1 MRFLR
6 PCSLC
11 RYPSVLNF
19 FFRGVTGAA
28 ALLASAAFAQDV
40 VINEIMYHPASQ
52 DSREEYLELFNA
64 GPTNV
69 NLSGWQFTKGI
80 NFTFPSN
87 TVLSPSG
94 YLVVAAHGPTFTST
108 YPGVTN
114 YVAGFLVVRT
124 TNVASG
130 TYTNFENSL
139 SNVRDALQL
148 EDAAGNVIDSL
159 TYADEGDWA
168 TRRRGFIDLGYQG
181 WTWFTEADGFGKSLE
196 LINPSL
202 PNEYGQNWFASSAFN
217 GTPGAANSIASAN
230 AAPLVVD
237 VAHSPII
244 PQPTNVVTVSAR
256 VIDEAPGVS
265 VRLFWRVNNGPPAA
279 FTSATMLDNG
289 LNGDGVAGDGIYGSM
304 IPTQANGSVI
314 EFYVEAVDTSNQTNS
329 WPRPAVDTDG
339 VTLMNRT
346 NSFNALYQVDSAVYT
361 GSAPLYKI
369 ILTPGE
375 MTELG
380 NMLAGSPNSDAAMNT
395 TFISMDAQ
403 GLEVRYL
410 GSVRN
415 RGHGSRQGTPH
426 NYRIGFRSDETWRN
440 REAINMN
447 ARTPWAQHFG
457 SVLALKSGAVGGESY
472 AAQLRI
478 NGGAGPGGTPANNH
492 YAANEDIGGDWAENH
507 FPNDSGG
514 NAYRAVRDIGPPH
527 MAYRTPADFPTGTY
541 QNPLGGTTF
550 FTNYGERDGRTYGNT
565 YFKES
570 NTSENDFE
578 DLVTMLE
585 VMGENQTG
593 LFATDRARAVIN
605 AEQWMTHL
613 AVMNLYGN
621 NETGLNTGHNDDYFM
636 YRGVNDPRFILVYH
650 DLDTIIGQGGS
661 LGTGSGLFTATNPQS
676 AGGSGNAMN
685 NFMHWPEF
693 EPVYYRTLQRLLNTT
708 FAKTNFDG
716 LIDQTLGFYV
726 PGGTI
731 NSMKTWMDGRRTFVQ
746 SQLDSYFAVNPQPPT
761 ATVSGAPRSPTP
773 FTTATLT
780 VGGSNV
786 VSYRFKLNNGSYG
799 VETAVGTAIS
809 LAGLANGSTNTVY
822 VIGKS
827 GAGVW
832 QSTNEP
838 TVSATWVADS
848 STPTVRLNEVLAQ
861 NVSALNH
868 AGTFPD
874 AIELFNEGPS
884 PVNISGLRLTDDP
897 SNPNKFVFP
906 TNTTI
911 PIGGY
916 LVVYANAD
924 DGTGGLH
931 TGFNLSASGEGV
943 YLFHPTLNL
952 VFDSVVFGLQ
962 LTDLSIGRFGNSGE
976 WKLCTPTFP
985 GVNTARPTGD
995 QLLLR
1000 INEWLTSGTPPFAE
1014 DFIELYNP
1022 TSLPIDFGNC
1032 YFTDEPIGVP
1042 TRHQVPPLTFIN
1054 SNSWLALTADGN
1066 TSAGADHIGFGLSSD
1081 LGEIAFLEPSLSPID
1096 CISYG
1101 PQRPNVSQGRCS
1113 DGASRIVFLSAPT
1126 PGAPN
1131 LCPAAPLPAFGVMA
1145 YSNVWQ
1151 FNQSSN
1157 LDGVTWMATN
1167 YNDASWAFGPGVLG
1181 FGQAITET
1189 VRTPLTIVNGRIT
1202 FYFRSTFVLPTN
1214 LPVASLLLTHYFDD
1228 GAVVYLNG
1236 REAYRYNMLG
1246 GTVSYGT
1253 LASPGINGP
1262 PSEQGPV
1269 ALPLTNVFP
1278 GLNFIAIEAHQST
1291 ANSGDIFMGAKLEAV
1306 TNSAASAGIRINEV
1320 LANNSNIEEP
1330 DGSTPDWIEIYNP
1343 SATPVDLGG
1352 ARLTDDVAVPDRWV
1366 FSGGFVIPGGG
1377 YRRVFFSANNP
1388 VSATNTGFGLKDTG
1402 DSLYLISS
1410 GGALL
1415 DTVTFGLQ
1423 AVDFSIGR
1431 PLGSTNWVLTTPT
1444 PGSSNLVVNLGDVL
1458 QTKVNEWLPSPSSG
1472 DDWFELYNPN
1482 SQPIAIGDYWLSD
1495 TLTTPSTRMMYQIP
1509 KLSFIGIGAYA
1520 YRRFEA
1526 DNHPENGPHHVNF
1539 KLANGGDSLGFS
1551 QPNGTQIDGV
1561 TVDAQ
1566 SPDVS
1571 QGRLPDGSST
1581 ITSFVVSQSPGDLNW
1596 LPLANIV
1603 INEVLT
1609 HTDPPLEDAIEIQN
1623 LGTSSTNIAGWY
1635 LSDSKNELKRYQIPG
1650 GISFPAGGFRVFY
1663 ETQFNDTSMP
1673 STAFALSS
1681 SKGDEVY
1688 LSEATNGVLTGYRA
1702 QVKFGAAANGV
1713 SFGRYRRSDGQD
1725 DFVAMS
1731 SHTFGIDNPSSVP
1744 NFRTGAGKTNAY
1756 PKVGPVVFNEI
1767 MYHPPNIMVTND
1779 NTQDE
1784 FLELKNIT
1792 ANPVNLFDPAYPT
1805 NQWRLRGGVD
1815 FDFPSNT
1822 TLGANSTLLVVSFS
1836 PTNASAL
1843 SAFKT
1848 AYGLTGTVTVLGP
1861 WSGKLD
1867 NSSEGIEIQR
1877 PDTPQLPPAND
1888 AGFVPYI
1895 VVERVV
1901 YADLPP
1907 WPQAADGSGLSLQRV
1922 SGNGYGNDATNWVAA
1937 AANPTSGGSGDTDG
1951 DGIPD
1956 AWENQYPLAMNP
1968 NNPGDAGQ
1976 DYDGDGMTNLQEYHA
1991 GTNPQ
1996 NPSSKLVLDGSIA
2009 SPGQIR
2015 LQFDAVSNVTYDFQN
2030 RTSLST
2036 GSWLNF
2042 MNVPSAPSNRTIT
2055 ITNTATPMKFYRVV
2069 VP

>member
-1 MRFLR
+1 LFGFVIALFL
-6 PCSLC
+6 
-11 RYPSVLNF
+11 
-19 FFRGVTGAA
+19 
-28 ALLASAAFAQDV
+28 AQQLPAQNI

-87 TVLSPSG
+87 TVLNASS
-94 YLVVAAHGPTFTST
+94 YLVVAAHGPTFASVH
-108 YPGVTN
+108 PGVAN
-114 YVAGFLVVRT
+114 YVAGYLVVRT
-124 TNVASG
+124 TNVATG
-130 TYTNFENSL
+130 TYLNFENSL

-159 TYADEGDWA
+159 TYADEGEWA
-168 TRRRGFIDLGYQG
+168 TRRRGFNDGGYQG
-181 WTWFTEADGFGKSLE
+181 WTWFTAADGFGKSLE
-196 LINPSL
+196 LVNPNL
-202 PNEYGQNWFASSAFN
+202 PNQYGQNWFASAAFN
-217 GTPGAANSIASAN
+217 GTPGTANSIASAN

-244 PQPTNVVTVSAR
+244 PQPTNVVAVSAR
-256 VIDEAPGVS
+256 VIDEAPGVT
-265 VRLFWRVNNGPPAA
+265 VRLFWRVNNGAPPA
-279 FTSATMLDNG
+279 FTNVTMLDNG
-289 LNGDGVAGDGIYGSM
+289 LNGDGAAGDGIYGAL
-304 IPTQANGSVI
+304 IPAQANGTVV
-314 EFYVEAVDTSNQTNS
+314 EFYVEAVDASNKSNS

-339 VTLMNRT
+339 VTLMNRA
-346 NSFNALYQVDSAVYT
+346 NFSFNALYQVDGTAYT

-380 NMLAGSPNSDAAMNT
+380 NMLSGSPQSDAAFNT
-395 TFISMDAQ
+395 TFISQDAQ

-410 GSVRN
+410 GSIRN
-415 RGHGSRQGTPH
+415 RGHGSRTGNPH
-426 NYRIGFRSDETWRN
+426 NYRLGFASDHTWRD
-440 REAINMN
+440 REAVNMN

-457 SVLALKSGAVGGESY
+457 SVLALKSGAAGGESY

-492 YAANEDIGGDWAENH
+492 YAANEDIGADWAENH

-514 NAYRAVRDIGPPH
+514 NAYKAVRDINPPNFD
-527 MAYRTPADFPTGTY
+527 YRGTSASSY
-541 QNPLGGTTF
+541 M
-550 FTNYGERDGRTYGNT
+550 NT
-565 YFKES
+565 YFKQS
-570 NTSENDFE
+570 NVSENDYT
-578 DLVTMLE
+578 DMITMLE

-593 LFATDRARAVIN
+593 SFTTARARAVIN
-605 AEQWMTHL
+605 VEQWMTHL
-613 AVMNLYGN
+613 AVMNLLGN
-621 NETGLNTGHNDDYFM
+621 NETGLNTGCNDDYYL
-636 YRGVNDPRFILVYH
+636 YRGVNDPRFILLYH
-650 DLDTIIGQGGS
+650 DLDTIDSQGGS
-661 LGTGSGLFTATNPQS
+661 LNTTAPLFTATQ
-676 AGGSGNAMN
+676 AACGAGSGTAMN

-693 EPVYYRTLQRLLNTT
+693 EPIYYRTLQRLLDTT

-716 LIDQTLGFYV
+716 LMDQTLGFYV

-731 NSMKTWMDGRRTFVQ
+731 STMKTWMDGRRTFVQ

-761 ATVSGAPRSPTP
+761 ATVNGVPRSPTP

-786 VSYRFKLNNGSYG
+786 VSYRSKLNNGSYG
-799 VETAVGTAIS
+799 SETAVATPIS
-809 LAGLANGSTNTVY
+809 LAGLPNGSSNVVY

-827 GAGVW
+827 SAGAW
-832 QSTNEP
+832 QDTNSP
-838 TVSATWVADS
+838 TVSSAWIVNTATPA
-848 STPTVRLNEVLAQ
+848 VRLNEVLAQ
-861 NVSALNH
+861 NLTAVNH

-874 AIELFNEGPS
+874 AIELFNESGS

-897 SNPNKFVFP
+897 ANPNKYTFP

-911 PIGGY
+911 NGGSY
-916 LVVYANAD
+916 LVVYANND

-931 TGFNLSASGEGV
+931 SGFNLSASGEGV
-943 YLFHPTLNL
+943 YLFHATSNAVL
-952 VFDSVVFGLQ
+952 DSVVFGLQ
-962 LTDLSIGRFGNSGE
+962 LNDLSVGRFGSSGE

-985 GVNTARPTGD
+985 GANTAKPTGD
-995 QLLLR
+995 RQLLR

-1022 TSLPIDFGNC
+1022 SSLPIDFGNC

-1042 TRHQVPPLTFIN
+1042 TRHRVPPLTFIN

-1066 TSAGADHIGFGLSSD
+1066 TEAGADHIGFSLSSD
-1081 LGEIAFLEPSLSPID
+1081 LGEIVLFDPLLSPID
-1096 CISYG
+1096 CVSYG
-1101 PQRPNVSQGRCS
+1101 PQRPNVSEGRCS
-1113 DGASRIVFLSAPT
+1113 DGATRFTFLSVPT

-1131 LCPAAPLPAFGVMA
+1131 LCPSAPAGALTILS
-1145 YSNVWQ
+1145 YSDVWR

-1157 LDGVTWMATN
+1157 LDGVVWTATN
-1167 YNDASWAFGPGVLG
+1167 YNDSTWQLGQGVFGAGSG
-1181 FGQAITET
+1181 TTEP
-1189 VRTPLTIVNGRIT
+1189 VRTFLNNPLNGRTI
-1202 FYFRSTFVLPTN
+1202 YFRARFPLATN
-1214 LPVASLLLTHYFDD
+1214 PPIASLLLSHYIDD
-1228 GAVVYLNG
+1228 GTVVYVNG
-1236 REAYRYNMLG
+1236 QEVYRYNLP
-1246 GTVSYGT
+1246 
-1253 LASPGINGP
+1253 A
-1262 PSEQGPV
+1262 GPV
-1269 ALPLTNVFP
+1269 FFGTFATNFSGVPPEMGPFALPLTNLFS
-1278 GLNFIAIEAHQST
+1278 GSNYIAVELHQSSAASPDT
-1291 ANSGDIFMGAKLEAV
+1291 FMGIKLEV
-1306 TNSAASAGIRINEV
+1306 ITNSASFSGVRINEL
-1320 LANNSNIEEP
+1320 LANNSNVEEP
-1330 DGSTPDWIEIYNP
+1330 DGSTPDWVEFYNP
-1343 SATPVDLGG
+1343 SAAPVELGG
-1352 ARLTDDVAVPDRWV
+1352 ARLTDNVANPTRWI
-1366 FSGGFVIPGGG
+1366 FPPGSVIPSGG
-1377 YRRVFFSANNP
+1377 YRRVFLSPNDP

-1415 DTVTFGLQ
+1415 DNVTFGLQ

-1444 PGSSNLVVNLGDVL
+1444 PNSSNLVVNLGDVL
-1458 QTKVNEWLPSPSSG
+1458 QAKVNEWLPNPSSG
-1472 DDWFELYNPN
+1472 DDWFELFNPN

-1539 KLANGGDSLGFS
+1539 KLSNGGDSVGFS

-1566 SPDVS
+1566 AVDVS
-1571 QGRLPDGSST
+1571 QGRLPDGSTT
-1581 ITSFVVSQSPGDLNW
+1581 ITNFVISQSPGDLNW

-1623 LGTSSTNIAGWY
+1623 LGAFSTNIAGWF
-1635 LSDSKNELKRYQIPG
+1635 LSDSKNELKRYQITG
-1650 GISFPAGGFRVFY
+1650 GVSFPAGGFRVFY
-1663 ETQFNDTSMP
+1663 ETQFNDTSFP
-1673 STAFALSS
+1673 SAAFALSS

-1688 LSEATNGVLTGYRA
+1688 LSAATNGVLTGYRA
-1702 QVKFGAAANGV
+1702 QVKFGAAQNGV
-1713 SFGRYRRSDGQD
+1713 SFGRYRRSDGQN

-1731 SHTFGIDNPSSVP
+1731 AHTFGVDNPSSVA

-1756 PKVGPVVFNEI
+1756 PKVGPVVFGEI
-1767 MYHPPNIMVTND
+1767 MYHPPELMVTND
-1779 NTQDE
+1779 NTRDE

-1792 ANPVNLFDPAYPT
+1792 GSIVPLFDPAYPT
-1805 NQWRLRGGVD
+1805 NRWRLRGGVD

-1822 TLGANSTLLVVSFS
+1822 TIAANGTLIMVSFD
-1836 PTNASAL
+1836 PTNTATLA
-1843 SAFKT
+1843 AFKA
-1848 AYGLTGTVTVLGP
+1848 AYGVTNNLTVFGP

-1867 NSSEGIEIQR
+1867 NSGEAIELQR

-1895 VVERVV
+1895 VVERIV

-1907 WPQAADGSGLSLQRV
+1907 WPQAADGSGWSLQRV
-1922 SGNGYGNDATNWVAA
+1922 SASGYGNDPTNWVAA
-1937 AANPTSGGSGDTDG
+1937 SPTLVSAGGSGDTDG

-1956 AWENQYPLAMNP
+1956 SWENQYPLAMDP
-1968 NNPGDAGQ
+1968 NDPADAGE
-1976 DYDGDGMTNLQEYHA
+1976 DYDGDGMTNLQEYLA

-1996 NPSSKLVLDGSIA
+1996 SASSKLLLIGSLE
-2009 SPGQIR
+2009 SPARIR
-2015 LQFDAVSNVTYDFQN
+2015 LQFNAVSNVTYDFQS
-2030 RTSLST
+2030 RTSLGT
-2036 GSWLNF
+2036 GAWLNLV
-2042 MNVPSAPSNRTIT
+2042 NVPAAPSNRTVT